1 MKGSVD
7 SKLKLLGD
15 EEPALRGLFVRVQ
28 VEAKSVAV
36 GDAVAL
42 PLNADHDGVKL
53 VLVFGQAR

>member
-1 MKGSVD
+1 MD